1 LLEVVRRSMKIVA
14 CILGA
19 CVYSASRQHHI
30 SYMFEFVVSFSLS
43 FFLVAETGAKYIV
56 FFCDKVYCLL
66 ETLMWKEYLRV
77 ELRSISAI
85 KSSTRH
91 TMHTF
96 AAWLNF
102 YEATRLG
109 E

>member
-1 LLEVVRRSMKIVA
+1 LPGVLLEVVRRSMKIVA

-56 FFCDKVYCLL
+56 FF
-66 ETLMWKEYLRV
+66 LRQSILFVGNTDV
-77 ELRSISAI
+77 ERI
-85 KSSTRH
+85 
-91 TMHTF
+91 F
-96 AAWLNF
+96 AC
-102 YEATRLG
+102 
-109 E
+109 